1 MKQGAKG
8 PLDGRTDHQ
17 RESHTLWFNPLLAEG
32 PPPPLTR
39 ERVVAE
45 ALTVIAQEGVGALTM
60 RTLAARLGVVP
71 GALYRRVRNK
81 EQLQDLV
88 LDGVLA
94 EVNCNL
100 NPSLAWSEQLTLL
113 AHRRPTGRRSTRN
126 RPQPPGPPDHVKTR
140 KWRRT
145 DDHQAGNPMSIGV
158 RCGSCDRELLLVQ
171 LASPAKASAA
181 CSAASPSR
189 PPTRPWSPRSAS
201 LCR

>member
-1 MKQGAKG
+1 
-8 PLDGRTDHQ
+8 
-17 RESHTLWFNPLLAEG
+17 
-32 PPPPLTR
+32 
-39 ERVVAE
+39 VVGQ
-45 ALTVIAQEGVGALTM
+45 ALTAIAQYGVGALTM

-71 GALYRRVRNK
+71 GALYRHVRNK

-113 AHRRPTGRRSTRN
+113 AHRRPTGRRSTGN

-158 RCGSCDRELLLVQ
+158 RCGSCNRELLLVQ
-171 LASPAKASAA
+171 LAQ
-181 CSAASPSR
+181 PSQGFR
-189 PPTRPWSPRSAS
+189 CLFCDFAFAPPTRPWSPRPPSS
-201 LCR
+201 SR